1 MWLRKKKLKS
11 LIRFHSAN
19 KIYKYTEAQC
29 GVGWGGVGERWR
41 VGVEGGRK
49 KEKKKDPKETIG
61 QVETK
66 E

>member
-1 MWLRKKKLKS
+1 M
-11 LIRFHSAN
+11 
-19 KIYKYTEAQC
+19 
-29 GVGWGGVGERWR
+29 GWGGVGERWR